1 MDELN
6 EEIKK
11 LQENLKAAYS
21 KATDAMD
28 ELGGWT
34 SDFSELQD
42 KVVEELEATLDAFEG
57 EELVK
62 REEILDAW
70 REASP
75 EEIDT
80 ELSYGS
86 DQAFEAVE
94 RLPKV

>member
-1 MDELN
+1 MEELN
-6 EEIKK
+6 EEITK

-28 ELGGWT
+28 DLGGWA

-42 KVVEELEATLDAFEG
+42 KVVEELEAGLDAFEG

-62 REEILDAW
+62 RTEILDAW
-70 REASP
+70 KEASP
-75 EEIDT
+75 EEIDN

-94 RLPKV
+94 KLPAV